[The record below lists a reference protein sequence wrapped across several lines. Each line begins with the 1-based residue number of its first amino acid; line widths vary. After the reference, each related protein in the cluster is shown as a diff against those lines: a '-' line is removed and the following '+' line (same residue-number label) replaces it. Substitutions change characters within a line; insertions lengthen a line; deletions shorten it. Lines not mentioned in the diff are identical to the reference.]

1 MLLLDIALGLVLL
14 YGAYQGFKNGLIV
27 ELFGILAW
35 AIGIYGA
42 LHFSDWTADQLKPSV
57 SWSEN
62 ATKTA
67 SFVLTFLSL
76 LILTHL
82 FAKALTKV
90 ASLMLLGGINKIFGV
105 LFGVL
110 KTAALLAL
118 LLAYLSQHSSLDR
131 WVSQEKD
138 APSVL
143 YEPIKSAGQSL
154 LDAWDFVSEKVEE
167 IDYI

>member
-1 MLLLDIALGLVLL
+1 
-14 YGAYQGFKNGLIV
+14 
-27 ELFGILAW
+27 
-35 AIGIYGA
+35 
-42 LHFSDWTADQLKPSV
+42 
-57 SWSEN
+57 
-62 ATKTA
+62 
-67 SFVLTFLSL
+67 
-76 LILTHL
+76 
-82 FAKALTKV
+82 
-90 ASLMLLGGINKIFGV
+90 MLLGGINKIFGV